1 MLTSAIALQQTL
13 PSHHLASGDELSSVQ
28 FRDFFQVL
36 HRASQLILRVS
47 ETDAPEAAQTLSKD
61 LLQLIELQTLEARRS
76 GGAAAMEYESQARYL
91 KAVLADEILL
101 NSDWAGREH
110 WRHELL
116 EAKLF
121 KSSHAGEQV
130 FSQIDQLLSAASI
143 GQTLFVCDFFGVQ
156 RAISR

>member
-1 MLTSAIALQQTL
+1 MLSSAISLQQTL
-13 PSHHLASGDELSSVQ
+13 PSHQLAGGDELSSVQ

-76 GGAAAMEYESQARYL
+76 GGAAAMEHESQARYL

-101 NSDWAGREH
+101 NSDWAG
-110 WRHELL
+110 
-116 EAKLF
+116 
-121 KSSHAGEQV
+121 
-130 FSQIDQLLSAASI
+130 
-143 GQTLFVCDFFGVQ
+143 
-156 RAISR
+156 